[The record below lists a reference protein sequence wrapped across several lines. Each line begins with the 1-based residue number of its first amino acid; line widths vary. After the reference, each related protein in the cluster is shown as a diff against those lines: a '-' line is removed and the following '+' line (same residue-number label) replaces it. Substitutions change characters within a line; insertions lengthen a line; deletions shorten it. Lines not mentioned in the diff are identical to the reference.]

1 MREVKIMRVFNA
13 FFAACLLLAVPS
25 VVTLAAD
32 SPDRTLMFDVFLDG
46 KKIGY
51 HRFEIDGPESNA
63 AVRSEASFDVKFL
76 FVTAF
81 SYRHSAQENWAGGC
95 LNEIEARTDSNGK
108 KLNVIGARTDDGFVI
123 DTGEREAELPACI
136 MTFAYW
142 NPGFLE
148 QPRLLNPQTGEY
160 LAVEVEELGNDLVTI
175 DGREIPARLV
185 RVTAR
190 QMDITLWYSETSEW
204 LALESVAKG
213 GRIIRY
219 ELS

>member
-1 MREVKIMRVFNA
+1 MTLLTRA
-13 FFAACLLLAVPS
+13 LSASLLLIVASTVS
-25 VVTLAAD
+25 LAEA
-32 SPDRTLMFDVFLDG
+32 PANRTLLFDVFLDG

-51 HRFEIDGPESNA
+51 HRFEIDGARGNA
-63 AVRSEASFDVKFL
+63 DVRSEASFDVKFL

-81 SYRHSAQENWAGGC
+81 SYRHVAEENWSEGC
-95 LNEIEARTDSNGK
+95 LEEIEARTDSNGRQ
-108 KLNVIGARTDDGFVI
+108 LNVVGERTGDAFVI
-123 DTGEREAELPACI
+123 DTGEQEAALPECV

-160 LAVEVEELGNDLVTI
+160 LDVEVEELGRDVVSLG
-175 DGREIPARLV
+175 GREVPARTV
-185 RVTAR
+185 RLTAR
-190 QMDITLWYSETSEW
+190 QMDITLWYSENSEW
-204 LALESVAKG
+204 LALESIAKG

>member
-1 MREVKIMRVFNA
+1 MS
-13 FFAACLLLAVPS
+13 FAEA
-25 VVTLAAD
+25 
-32 SPDRTLMFDVFLDG
+32 PDNRTLLFDVFLDG

-51 HRFEIDGPESNA
+51 HRFEIAGQESNA

-81 SYRHSAQENWAGGC
+81 SYRHNATENWSGGC
-95 LNEIEARTDSNGK
+95 LDEIEARTDSNGRQ
-108 KLNVIGARTDDGFVI
+108 LSLVGERTGNSFVV
-123 DTGEREAELPACI
+123 DTGEDEAELPECVT
-136 MTFAYW
+136 TFAYW

-160 LAVEVEELGNDLVTI
+160 LEVEVEELGRDVVEL
-175 DGREIPARLV
+175 DGREVPARSV
-185 RVTAR
+185 RLRAR
-190 QMDITLWYSETSEW
+190 QMDITLWYSENSEW

-219 ELS
+219 ELA

>member
-1 MREVKIMRVFNA
+1 MMKLLKHTFAGALLMMLSHTAA
-13 FFAACLLLAVPS
+13 FADGPVDK
-25 VVTLAAD
+25 TLV
-32 SPDRTLMFDVFLDG
+32 FDVFLDG

-51 HRFEIDGPESNA
+51 HRFEIDGTRSDA
-63 AVRSEASFDVKFL
+63 DVRSEASFDVKFL

-81 SYRHSAQENWAGGC
+81 SYRHTATESWSNGC
-95 LNEIEARTDSNGK
+95 LDEIDARTDSNGK
-108 KLNVIGARTDDGFVI
+108 KLNVFGERTDNAFVI
-123 DTGEREAELPACI
+123 DSGDVEAELPSCV
-136 MTFAYW
+136 MSFAYW

-160 LAVEVEELGNDLVTI
+160 LEVEVQELGRDTVRL
-175 DGREIPARLV
+175 DGREVAARSV
-185 RVTAR
+185 RLTAR
-190 QMDITLWYSETSEW
+190 QMDITLWYSENSEW

>member
-1 MREVKIMRVFNA
+1 MNSTIRTF
-13 FFAACLLLAVPS
+13 
-25 VVTLAAD
+25 VVTILMAISPLAAAADD
-32 SPDRTLMFDVFLDG
+32 SGSKTLMFDVFLDG

-51 HRFEIDGPESNA
+51 HRFDIDGTSNEA

-81 SYRHSAQENWAGGC
+81 SYRHTANESWSNGC
-95 LNEIEARTDSNGK
+95 LDEIEARTNSNGDL
-108 KLNVIGARTDDGFVI
+108 LNVVGERTGDGFVI
-123 DTGEREAELPACI
+123 DTGDGEAELPKCV
-136 MTFAYW
+136 MSFAYW

-160 LAVEVEELGNDLVTI
+160 LDVEVQELGSDLLRI
-175 DGREIPARLV
+175 DGREIPARSV
-185 RVTAR
+185 RLTAR
-190 QMDITLWYSETSEW
+190 KMDIRLWFSEDSEW